1 MEIDMIRT
9 KEEIFGPGWPY
20 LFDASKTFYTK
31 EHTFQRADEYAE
43 EYAKAFFVFCR
54 KKVGEPELAE
64 YLSNSYMQDFKESL
78 KK

>member
-1 MEIDMIRT
+1 MKT
-9 KEEIFGPGWPY
+9 KEEIFGPADNAEDYVDHVKVYPQQIV
-20 LFDASKTFYTK
+20 FKK
-31 EHTFQRADEYAE
+31 ADEYAE